1 MKLYTPAHPE
11 IDRNEKVQAVGQAVS
26 VLVKDVCAKVYCAE
40 RCRGWGCSA
49 LSSVAV
55 YGGAFLRVA
64 VCCSGWHSVA
74 VTTESL
80 NTASTTVYCRMLQR
94 IAKRQSGA
102 DSMAVTAV
110 SCRPQPSG
118 TQCCRVHC
126 MSLHFAIL

>member
-1 MKLYTPAHPE
+1 MKLDTPAHPE
-11 IDRNEKVQAVGQAVS
+11 IDRNEKVRAVGQAAS
-26 VLVKDVCAKVYCAE
+26 VLVQDVCAKVYCAE

-102 DSMAVTAV
+102 KRLDGSHGCV
-110 SCRPQPSG
+110 
-118 TQCCRVHC
+118 
-126 MSLHFAIL
+126 L